1 MSTLNSI
8 KNLLTTKY
16 NHAWIFLYAFIY
28 IPWFFLI
35 ENANISNYHIV
46 YSPIDDLIPFC
57 EYFVIPYYI
66 WFPYMLVVFLYIFFT
81 SKEEF
86 YKVALLIISGMTIF
100 LIFSSLYPNAHE
112 LRPDSFEHNN
122 IFTSLVAFT
131 YTIDTPTNILPSIH
145 VYNSIGC
152 HIGIMKSERLRN
164 NHLIRWISG
173 IIATLIVLS
182 TVFIKQHSIIDGI
195 LATILISI
203 MYYLIYVL
211 FPRRKS
217 TQQGK

>member
-1 MSTLNSI
+1 M
-8 KNLLTTKY
+8 KKY
-16 NHAWIFLYAFIY
+16 SHAWVFLYAFIY
-28 IPWFFLI
+28 LIWFYFI
-35 ENANISNYHIV
+35 EHANITSYHIV

-86 YKVALLIISGMTIF
+86 YKVATLIITGMTIF
-100 LIFSSLYPNAHE
+100 LIFSSIYPNAHE
-112 LRPDSFEHNN
+112 LRPTTFERSN

-131 YTIDTPTNILPSIH
+131 YSIDTPTNILPSIH

-152 HIGIMKSERLRN
+152 HIGIMKSEVLKN
-164 NHLIRWISG
+164 NPLIKSISL
-173 IIATLIVLS
+173 IISVSIVLS

-195 LATILISI
+195 LAIILISI
-203 MYYLIYVL
+203 VYVIVYVL
-211 FPRRKS
+211 YPKY
-217 TQQGK
+217 KANKIK